1 MWFRILIKRRWN
13 SYAILHIYTFYIPL
27 WYINRLINV
36 ENNRML
42 SLINILNYHLYL
54 FYQFISP
61 SELVPHPSF
70 LIFQSIN
77 LFICFVTR
85 NYHSVL
91 NYRLIE
97 TIGTVFIF
105 FILFQSYKF
114 VLLLFFVLIFY
125 SLLVFTD
132 MFLFLDFLLMNHHFL
147 HIYRIYEW
155 FFLLILW

>member
-114 VLLLFFVLIFY
+114 VLFLFFCFNLLFPSSFYGYVSVLRFPFDE
-125 SLLVFTD
+125 SS
-132 MFLFLDFLLMNHHFL
+132 
-147 HIYRIYEW
+147 
-155 FFLLILW
+155 FFAYL